1 MNIEIIGWGL
11 RKPAVVVSHELFGKG
26 VCCLG
31 CTDTAKPQL
40 LDEAILQ
47 RQVSPL
53 KTALGRTGIGT
64 DTSDVQ
70 LVHGTVKLRL
80 AISAVGLLVVAP
92 EDTGLVAV
100 ERQRLTV
107 TLQIAPGGFK
117 IGESGLRTDEQK
129 LHQPAGRIINVNE
142 QRAGRT
148 TILDQRYSQSSI
160 WMSSPVQARRGRG

>member
-129 LHQPAGRIINVNE
+129 LHQPAGRIINVHE

-148 TILDQRYSQSSI
+148 TILDQRYSQPSI